1 MKSISEQQKQKLQK
15 IVNNLQM
22 CIDNIGISTPIDSI
36 CALGA
41 FSHSLSGNIEKIEI
55 EVKA

>member
-1 MKSISEQQKQKLQK
+1 MKSISEKQKDKLQK

-41 FSHSLSGNIEKIEI
+41 FSNSLSGNIEKIEI
-55 EVKA
+55 EVKS